1 MSILPTLPP
10 PPSATVE
17 QTAPPPP
24 TATRPRAG
32 QRARWLAARTRNAA
46 RHGLLIAS
54 IGAIVV
60 IAALL
65 LFVLLPR
72 QVDRALAAQIATL
85 PPERD
90 TLPLSVELL
99 AARRE
104 LARLE
109 SSIAAAAIASRADAT
124 VPRAV
129 AASPD
134 TATVAPVAIVR
145 DSATADLQRQLVRIR
160 QAPLVESYRA
170 LADTRLLRDDARAR
184 AMLDSIEQLHAEREA
199 YAALSGPDARYAA
212 MTARLTQLGQRLTRL
227 AESIYASAL
236 ATTAATASASASA
249 PVAVTGPT
257 TAVPSSAGTPVGTPI
272 GTPIGAPVSTP
283 AGAPIAAPV
292 GAAPDSGR
300 AASLLVVQQPMAD
313 SALERAR
320 AAATDSAA
328 RAERA
333 LREAQVLNANL
344 HAKRDALRARMQL
357 DIPPMAMLLA
367 SLVLGLVLGFAFV
380 LWRELRRPTVGDEQE
395 LEALTRT
402 RVIVHRA
409 VAASVRATRARRRA
423 DEQLPPIMQPTDEA
437 WPLLH
442 LTLSSIGDV
451 SRHVEVVSDHTV
463 LAGAVALNLS
473 AVAAHESRATVL
485 VDAAQRSGALVA
497 LLPSSAL
504 TGTSPTRAA
513 SGATEASEHARWDA
527 PRSLAIG
534 RDTFIDIVL
543 PRRVRSRHTGRD
555 LGGPPDAASIVDDL
569 QRVAKHHDL
578 AVFVTDHDLDQQ
590 LPPDTDVVLCARPG
604 VTTLDWLSRTMRQL
618 EERGRRVRAVVL
630 WSADLPLA

>member
-10 PPSATVE
+10 PASATAE
-17 QTAPPPP
+17 HAAPTPL

-54 IGAIVV
+54 IGALVV

-72 QVDRALAAQIATL
+72 QVDRALAAQIAAL
-85 PPERD
+85 PPTRD
-90 TLPLSVELL
+90 TLALQVELL

-104 LARLE
+104 LTRLE
-109 SSIAAAAIASRADAT
+109 TSIAAAAIASRADAT
-124 VPRAV
+124 APRAPT
-129 AASPD
+129 AFPD
-134 TATVAPVAIVR
+134 TATVAPVVIVR

-170 LADTRLLRDDARAR
+170 LADTRLLRDDARAH
-184 AMLDSIEQLHAEREA
+184 AMIDSIEQLHAEREA
-199 YAALSGPDARYAA
+199 YAALSGPDARYAS
-212 MTARLTQLGQRLTRL
+212 MTARLTPLGQRLTRL
-227 AESIYASAL
+227 AESTYASAL
-236 ATTAATASASASA
+236 AASSATASNALPNAA
-249 PVAVTGPT
+249 GVAVGT
-257 TAVPSSAGTPVGTPI
+257 TVGTTV
-272 GTPIGAPVSTP
+272 GTAADSGL
-283 AGAPIAAPV
+283 AAP
-292 GAAPDSGR
+292 
-300 AASLLVVQQPMAD
+300 LLVVQRPMPD
-313 SALERAR
+313 SALEHAR
-320 AAATDSAA
+320 AAAADTVA
-328 RAERA
+328 RTERA
-333 LREAQVLNANL
+333 WRDAQSLNADL
-344 HAKRDALRARMQL
+344 QAKRDALRARMQL

-380 LWRELRRPTVGDEQE
+380 LWRELRRPTVGDAQE
-395 LEALTRT
+395 LEAITRT

-409 VAASVRATRARRRA
+409 MAASVRATRARRRA
-423 DEQLPPIMQPTDEA
+423 DDQLPPIMQPTDEA

-451 SRHVEVVSDHTV
+451 SRHVEVVADQPV

-485 VDAAQRSGALVA
+485 VDAAQHRGALIA
-497 LLPSSAL
+497 LLPASVLTIASS
-504 TGTSPTRAA
+504 TRAA
-513 SGATEASEHARWDA
+513 SAASDTSGHARWDA

-543 PRRVRSRHTGRD
+543 PRRVRSQHTGREVGVPSD
-555 LGGPPDAASIVDDL
+555 SASMVDEL

-578 AVFVTDHDLDQQ
+578 AVFITDHDLEQQ
-590 LPPDTDVVLCARPG
+590 VPPDTDVVLCARPG
-604 VTTLDWLSRTMRQL
+604 VTTLAWLSRTMRQL
-618 EERGRRVRAVVL
+618 EDRGRRVRAVVL

>member
-1 MSILPTLPP
+1 MSILPTLPS
-10 PPSATVE
+10 PPSV
-17 QTAPPPP
+17 TAEHAARTPP
-24 TATRPRAG
+24 TGTRPRAG

-46 RHGLLIAS
+46 RHGLLIAA

-72 QVDRALAAQIATL
+72 QVDRALAAQIAAL

-90 TLPLSVELL
+90 TLPLHAELL

-104 LARLE
+104 LTRLE
-109 SSIAAAAIASRADAT
+109 TSIAAAAIASRADAT

-129 AASPD
+129 AAAPD

-170 LADTRLLRDDARAR
+170 LADTRLLRDDVRAR
-184 AMLDSIEQLHAEREA
+184 AMIDSIEQLHAEREA
-199 YAALSGPDARYAA
+199 YAALSGPDARYAS

-227 AESIYASAL
+227 AESTYASGL
-236 ATTAATASASASA
+236 AASPATAPTASPNA
-249 PVAVTGPT
+249 
-257 TAVPSSAGTPVGTPI
+257 AGT
-272 GTPIGAPVSTP
+272 
-283 AGAPIAAPV
+283 PV
-292 GAAPDSGR
+292 GAAPDSGL
-300 AASLLVVQQPMAD
+300 AAPLLVVQQPMAD
-313 SALERAR
+313 SALEQAR
-320 AAATDSAA
+320 AAAADTVA
-328 RAERA
+328 RTERT
-333 LREAQVLNANL
+333 LRDAQSLNAEL
-344 HAKRDALRARMQL
+344 RAKRDALRARMQL

-409 VAASVRATRARRRA
+409 VAASVRASRARRRA
-423 DEQLPPIMQPTDEA
+423 DDRLPPIMQPTDEA

-451 SRHVEVVSDHTV
+451 SRHVEVVADQTV

-485 VDAAQRSGALVA
+485 VDAAHGSGALIA
-497 LLPSSAL
+497 LLPASVLTSA
-504 TGTSPTRAA
+504 SATRAA

-555 LGGPPDAASIVDDL
+555 LGVPPDAASIVDDL

-590 LPPDTDVVLCARPG
+590 VPPDTDVVLCARPG
-604 VTTLDWLSRTMRQL
+604 VTTLAWLSRTMQQL
-618 EERGRRVRAVVL
+618 EDRGRRVRAVVL
-630 WSADLPLA
+630 WSADLPLG

>member
-10 PPSATVE
+10 PASATAEHAVPTSPSA
-17 QTAPPPP
+17 A
-24 TATRPRAG
+24 RPRAG

-60 IAALL
+60 IGALL

-72 QVDRALAAQIATL
+72 QVDRALAAQMAAL

-90 TLPLSVELL
+90 TLPLHVGLL

-104 LARLE
+104 LTRLE
-109 SSIAAAAIASRADAT
+109 TSIAAAAIASRADAT

-184 AMLDSIEQLHAEREA
+184 AMIDSIEQLHAEREA
-199 YAALSGPDARYAA
+199 YAALSGPDARYAS

-227 AESIYASAL
+227 AESTYASAV
-236 ATTAATASASASA
+236 AVSPATAPSALPNAAS
-249 PVAVTGPT
+249 T
-257 TAVPSSAGTPVGTPI
+257 S
-272 GTPIGAPVSTP
+272 
-283 AGAPIAAPV
+283 V
-292 GAAPDSGR
+292 GAVADSGR
-300 AASLLVVQQPMAD
+300 AAPLLVVQQPMAD

-320 AAATDSAA
+320 TAAADTVA

-333 LREAQVLNANL
+333 LRDAQSLNADL
-344 HAKRDALRARMQL
+344 HAKRAALRARMQL

-367 SLVLGLVLGFAFV
+367 SLVLGLVLGFAFA
-380 LWRELRRPTVGDEQE
+380 LWRELRRPTVGDAQE

-423 DEQLPPIMQPTDEA
+423 DDQLPPIMQPTDEA

-451 SRHVEVVSDHTV
+451 SRHVEVVADQPV

-485 VDAAQRSGALVA
+485 VDAAQRSAALIS
-497 LLPSSAL
+497 LLPASVLTSASS
-504 TGTSPTRAA
+504 TRAA
-513 SGATEASEHARWDA
+513 TASTDASGQARWEA

-543 PRRVRSRHTGRD
+543 PRRVRSRHTGRAHG
-555 LGGPPDAASIVDDL
+555 LPSDAVSMVDEL

-590 LPPDTDVVLCARPG
+590 VPPDTDVVLCARPG
-604 VTTLDWLSRTMRQL
+604 VTTLAWLSRTMRQL
-618 EERGRRVRAVVL
+618 EDRGRRVRAVVL
-630 WSADLPLA
+630 WSAELPLA